1 MHCSL
6 SSILQL
12 NIASRPFKVTM
23 FTVEAFK
30 NDHRI
35 QLLEKAK
42 LKKKKAPCDQ
52 LLQLINT
59 LVTILLFSILK
70 KKALFSYH

>member
-1 MHCSL
+1 
-6 SSILQL
+6 
-12 NIASRPFKVTM
+12 M

-42 LKKKKAPCDQ
+42 LKKKSTLWPITSANKYFGDNFVIFYTEKKGFIFIS
-52 LLQLINT
+52 LI
-59 LVTILLFSILK
+59 FLK
-70 KKALFSYH
+70 RPTE